1 MKQFEQLHIWMDSRN
16 LVHEIYRIHKLT
28 NDFSFKDQIQRATI
42 SIMNNIAEGFESG
55 SNLNFIKYLNIA
67 KASCAEVRSM
77 MYLSEDFEICDKIK
91 AEELRETTLKIAS
104 GIYQLINYLKNQKNK
119 K

>member
-1 MKQFEQLHIWMDSRN
+1 
-16 LVHEIYRIHKLT
+16 
-28 NDFSFKDQIQRATI
+28 
-42 SIMNNIAEGFESG
+42 MNNIAEGFESG
-55 SNLNFIKYLNIA
+55 SNLNFIKYLNIS

-77 MYLSEDFEICDKIK
+77 LYLSEDFDICSNMK

-104 GIYQLINYLKNQKNK
+104 GIYQLINYLKNQGNK

>member
-1 MKQFEQLHIWMDSRN
+1 MKQFEQLHIWMDARL
-16 LVHEIYRIHKLT
+16 LVNEIYEIHKVT
-28 NDFSFKDQIQRATI
+28 SDFSFKDQIQRATV

-77 MYLSEDFEICDKIK
+77 LYLSEDFKICNKLK
-91 AEELRETTLKIAS
+91 AKELRESTLKIAS
-104 GIYQLINYLKNQKNK
+104 GIYQLINYLKNQPK